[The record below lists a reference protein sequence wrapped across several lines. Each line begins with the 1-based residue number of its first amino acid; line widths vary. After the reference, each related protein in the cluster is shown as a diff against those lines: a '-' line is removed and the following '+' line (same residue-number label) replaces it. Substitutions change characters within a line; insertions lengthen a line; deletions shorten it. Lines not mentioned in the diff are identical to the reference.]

1 MGGSC
6 GVGGK
11 GKKAAPATTLVTGYV
26 LISWWKM
33 YYPKI
38 KKKEEVRY
46 ILFMKDDFSHQSLG
60 C

>member
-11 GKKAAPATTLVTGYV
+11 GKKAAPVTTLVTGYV

-38 KKKEEVRY
+38 KKKRRGKTY
-46 ILFMKDDFSHQSLG
+46 FFL
-60 C
+60 